1 MQHIDLETFANGAF
15 TAQVNRAIEEVT
27 KNIQDPNTDA
37 TAARKITVTIGFKP
51 NQDRTLAPIG
61 IQSKTT
67 LAPALGAVTA
77 IQMAKDLVTGE
88 IQAAEIGN
96 QIPGQMSMED
106 MKMFEELKDAFVYV
120 AKLKEES
127 MEPIVKTI
135 DGKTYCNKSLV
146 RYGEEDL
153 ADPIRVNTLSALV
166 DYIKG
171 MPEELRDKMILH
183 IVSPK
188 EVKLYSGLLEEKHRE
203 TLFKC
208 EAIVNEFRFDKYY
221 DQERFLIELQA
232 NFVTSEDLETIMKVS
247 GNIQAGTT
255 ASYSDDGVSQ
265 KTTIKSGVQRAD
277 VIVPNPVKLVPY
289 RTFSEVEQPSS
300 LYVFRIRD
308 DGGEPMF
315 KLVEADNG
323 LWKNAAMKKIKE
335 YFEYELAEI
344 PILKEG
350 RLTIIA

>member
-1 MQHIDLETFANGAF
+1 MIEGLREAF
-15 TAQVNRAIEEVT
+15 EY
-27 KNIQDPNTDA
+27 
-37 TAARKITVTIGFKP
+37 
-51 NQDRTLAPIG
+51 
-61 IQSKTT
+61 
-67 LAPALGAVTA
+67 
-77 IQMAKDLVTGE
+77 VTG
-88 IQAAEIGN
+88 
-96 QIPGQMSMED
+96 
-106 MKMFEELKDAFVYV
+106 
-120 AKLKEES
+120 LKEES
-127 MEPIVKTI
+127 MKPIVEVI
-135 DGKTYCNKSLV
+135 EGKTYCNKSLV
-146 RYGEEDL
+146 RYGKEDL
-153 ADPIRVNTLSALV
+153 ADPIKVNTLSAMV

-188 EVKLYSGLLEEKHRE
+188 NVKLYSGLLEEKSRE
-203 TLFKC
+203 TLFEC
-208 EAIVNEFRFDKYY
+208 EAIVNEFCFDKYY

-232 NFVTSEDLETIMKVS
+232 NFVTSEDLETIMQVS

-277 VIVPNPVKLVPY
+277 VIVPNPVKLIPY

-323 LWKNAAMKKIKE
+323 LWKNAAMKKVKE
-335 YFEYELAEI
+335 YFEFELAET
-344 PILKEG
+344 PIMKDG
-350 RLTIIA
+350 NLTIIA

>member
-1 MQHIDLETFANGAF
+1 
-15 TAQVNRAIEEVT
+15 
-27 KNIQDPNTDA
+27 
-37 TAARKITVTIGFKP
+37 
-51 NQDRTLAPIG
+51 
-61 IQSKTT
+61 
-67 LAPALGAVTA
+67 
-77 IQMAKDLVTGE
+77 
-88 IQAAEIGN
+88 
-96 QIPGQMSMED
+96 
-106 MKMFEELKDAFVYV
+106 MFEELKDAFVYV

-183 IVSPK
+183 IASPK

>member
-1 MQHIDLETFANGAF
+1 
-15 TAQVNRAIEEVT
+15 
-27 KNIQDPNTDA
+27 
-37 TAARKITVTIGFKP
+37 
-51 NQDRTLAPIG
+51 
-61 IQSKTT
+61 
-67 LAPALGAVTA
+67 
-77 IQMAKDLVTGE
+77 
-88 IQAAEIGN
+88 
-96 QIPGQMSMED
+96 
-106 MKMFEELKDAFVYV
+106 
-120 AKLKEES
+120 
-127 MEPIVKTI
+127 
-135 DGKTYCNKSLV
+135 
-146 RYGEEDL
+146 
-153 ADPIRVNTLSALV
+153 
-166 DYIKG
+166 
-171 MPEELRDKMILH
+171 MILH

-203 TLFKC
+203 TLFEC
-208 EAIVNEFRFDKYY
+208 EAIVNEFHFDKYY

-335 YFEYELAEI
+335 YFEYELAEVS
-344 PILKEG
+344 ILKEG

>member
-1 MQHIDLETFANGAF
+1 
-15 TAQVNRAIEEVT
+15 
-27 KNIQDPNTDA
+27 
-37 TAARKITVTIGFKP
+37 
-51 NQDRTLAPIG
+51 
-61 IQSKTT
+61 
-67 LAPALGAVTA
+67 
-77 IQMAKDLVTGE
+77 
-88 IQAAEIGN
+88 
-96 QIPGQMSMED
+96 
-106 MKMFEELKDAFVYV
+106 MFEELKDAFVYV

-127 MEPIVKTI
+127 MDPIVKTI
-135 DGKTYCNKSLV
+135 DEKTYCNKSLV
-146 RYGEEDL
+146 RYGKEDL

-203 TLFKC
+203 TLFEC
-208 EAIVNEFRFDKYY
+208 EAIVNEFHFDKYY

-335 YFEYELAEI
+335 YFEYELAEVS
-344 PILKEG
+344 ILKEG